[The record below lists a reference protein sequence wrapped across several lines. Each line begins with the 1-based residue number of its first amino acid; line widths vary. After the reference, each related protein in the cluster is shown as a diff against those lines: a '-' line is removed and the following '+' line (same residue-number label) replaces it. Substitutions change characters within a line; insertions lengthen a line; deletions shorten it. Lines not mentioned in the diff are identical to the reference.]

1 MNTIERLT
9 ENEMKKYFGTHHVH
23 YHISSFGK
31 LIVIDLTY
39 QDFHP
44 IPVVREWLNEHIP
57 FLWNLNVERTYSKK
71 VSRKAVSKIVQNDPD
86 ILIRVEELL
95 FSKDLG

>member
-1 MNTIERLT
+1 MTTIEKLT
-9 ENEMKKYFGTHHVH
+9 ANEIKRYFGAHVVR
-23 YHISSFGK
+23 YDISSFGK
-31 LIVIDLTY
+31 LVIVDLTY

-44 IPVVREWLNEHIP
+44 IPEVRDWMNKHIP

-71 VSRKAVSKIVQNDPD
+71 VEKKAVREIVQEDPD

-95 FSKDLG
+95 FAQDLG